1 MERDPC
7 TWYMRMQI
15 LHFGMAFAF
24 LSDSSLLFPRV
35 QGCFVSNS
43 IPGGFPDAQNNI
55 KGIVPGRT
63 SSGEFKIETFPFFL
77 PFLFFLSSPTRC
89 ATAGDST
96 RCRRR
101 WYIVAR
107 TKFFYPPRPAA
118 VSSRARWSG
127 SCILV
132 STRHN
137 NVIQA
142 RRLTKKDQLAGHPC
156 GWAFMPRP
164 NSAQQLVHGNRGL
177 HRHISDL
184 WTPSR
189 IRVSS

>member
-43 IPGGFPDAQNNI
+43 IPGGIPDAQNNI

-101 WYIVAR
+101 
-107 TKFFYPPRPAA
+107 
-118 VSSRARWSG
+118 
-127 SCILV
+127 
-132 STRHN
+132 
-137 NVIQA
+137 
-142 RRLTKKDQLAGHPC
+142 
-156 GWAFMPRP
+156 
-164 NSAQQLVHGNRGL
+164 
-177 HRHISDL
+177 
-184 WTPSR
+184 
-189 IRVSS
+189 